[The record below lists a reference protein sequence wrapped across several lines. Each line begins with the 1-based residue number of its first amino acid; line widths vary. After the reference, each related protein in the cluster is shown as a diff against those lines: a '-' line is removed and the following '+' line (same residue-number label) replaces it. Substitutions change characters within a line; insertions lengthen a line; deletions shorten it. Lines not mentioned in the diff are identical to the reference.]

1 MVVDPN
7 GCKELE
13 KYFGRENVLPFFI
26 DCSDVTRFSRGVLRG
41 DVGNKLEVMRR
52 LAADEEDFKDFI
64 ESRDYYKVSN
74 ENGIDSAVEEIEGVL
89 KRRGL
94 I

>member
-1 MVVDPN
+1 MNNP
-7 GCKELE
+7 
-13 KYFGRENVLPFFI
+13 
-26 DCSDVTRFSRGVLRG
+26 
-41 DVGNKLEVMRR
+41 LEVARR
-52 LAADEEDFKDFI
+52 MDSDEEDFKDFI

-74 ENGIDSAVEEIEGVL
+74 ESGIDSAVEEIEGVL

>member
-1 MVVDPN
+1 
-7 GCKELE
+7 
-13 KYFGRENVLPFFI
+13 
-26 DCSDVTRFSRGVLRG
+26 
-41 DVGNKLEVMRR
+41 MRR
-52 LAADEEDFKDFI
+52 FAADEEDFKDFI
-64 ESRDYYKVSN
+64 ESHNYYKVCN